1 MKIEDYGRIINLWGE
16 VTPEMSLYV
25 VTRLQELNAKIM
37 TQLRYRFIV
46 QVDPYE
52 MDDYY
57 RYDGSNPVTCIY
69 YGFRKCDVYGI
80 FDFGCWRKG
89 P

>member
-16 VTPEMSLYV
+16 VTPEMK
-25 VTRLQELNAKIM
+25 KIK

-52 MDDYY
+52 M
-57 RYDGSNPVTCIY
+57 G
-69 YGFRKCDVYGI
+69 
-80 FDFGCWRKG
+80 
-89 P
+89 

>member
-52 MDDYY
+52 M
-57 RYDGSNPVTCIY
+57 G
-69 YGFRKCDVYGI
+69 
-80 FDFGCWRKG
+80 
-89 P
+89 